1 MGLGGEGPRGYEAGW
16 ISGLGNG
23 AAEPG
28 VAVKCVILTLSS
40 TNLALAVEALP
51 LPLPITILLTMLL
64 KLSTLLSQLTAPL
77 VLLLLNKFLLP
88 PSL

>member
-16 ISGLGNG
+16 ISGSGNG

-40 TNLALAVEALP
+40 TNLVLAVEALP
-51 LPLPITILLTMLL
+51 LSLSLPITLLLALLL
-64 KLSTLLSQLTAPL
+64 KLSTSLSQGS
-77 VLLLLNKFLLP
+77 LP
-88 PSL
+88 P

>member
-51 LPLPITILLTMLL
+51 LPLPITLLLTLLL
-64 KLSTLLSQLTAPL
+64 KLSTSLSQSS
-77 VLLLLNKFLLP
+77 LP
-88 PSL
+88 P

>member
-51 LPLPITILLTMLL
+51 LPLPLPITLLLTLLL
-64 KLSTLLSQLTAPL
+64 KLSSSLSQSS
-77 VLLLLNKFLLP
+77 LLP
-88 PSL
+88 

>member
-28 VAVKCVILTLSS
+28 VAVKCVVLTPLC
-40 TNLALAVEALP
+40 TNLALTVEALP
-51 LPLPITILLTMLL
+51 LLLPMTLLLTLLL
-64 KLSTLLSQLTAPL
+64 KLSTSLPQSSLPL
-77 VLLLLNKFLLP
+77 
-88 PSL
+88 

>member
-23 AAEPG
+23 VTKPG
-28 VAVKCVILTLSS
+28 VAVKCIILTLSS

-51 LPLPITILLTMLL
+51 LPLLITLLLTVLL
-64 KLSTLLSQLTAPL
+64 KLSTSLLQSS
-77 VLLLLNKFLLP
+77 LP
-88 PSL
+88 P

>member
-1 MGLGGEGPRGYEAGW
+1 MGLGGEGPRGYGAGW
-16 ISGLGNG
+16 ISGSGNG

-40 TNLALAVEALP
+40 TNSALAVEAVNLAA
-51 LPLPITILLTMLL
+51 TE
-64 KLSTLLSQLTAPL
+64 LTAAL
-77 VLLLLNKFLLP
+77 ILLLLNKFLLP

>member
-28 VAVKCVILTLSS
+28 VAVKCVILTLLS

-51 LPLPITILLTMLL
+51 LPLPIIFADPAVEAIN
-64 KLSTLLSQLTAPL
+64 LSVTELTAAL

>member
-28 VAVKCVILTLSS
+28 IAVKYVILTLSS
-40 TNLALAVEALP
+40 TNLAVAVAVTVANNLTTDLAVEAVNLAV
-51 LPLPITILLTMLL
+51 TE
-64 KLSTLLSQLTAPL
+64 LTAAL

-88 PSL
+88 LSL

>member
-51 LPLPITILLTMLL
+51 LPLLITLLVTLLL
-64 KLSTLLSQLTAPL
+64 KLSTSLSQSS
-77 VLLLLNKFLLP
+77 LP
-88 PSL
+88 P

>member
-1 MGLGGEGPRGYEAGW
+1 MGLGSEGPRGYEAGW

-23 AAEPG
+23 AAEPSI
-28 VAVKCVILTLSS
+28 AVKYIILTLLS
-40 TNLALAVEALP
+40 TNLAFAVKALP
-51 LPLPITILLTMLL
+51 LPLPITFTDPAIKAINLAVTE
-64 KLSTLLSQLTAPL
+64 LTAAL

>member
-28 VAVKCVILTLSS
+28 VAVKCAILTLSS

-51 LPLPITILLTMLL
+51 LSLPLLITLLLALLL
-64 KLSTLLSQLTAPL
+64 KLSTSLSQSS
-77 VLLLLNKFLLP
+77 LP
-88 PSL
+88 P

>member
-28 VAVKCVILTLSS
+28 VAVKYVILTLSS
-40 TNLALAVEALP
+40 TNLALAVEELLLP
-51 LPLPITILLTMLL
+51 LPLLITLLLTLLL
-64 KLSTLLSQLTAPL
+64 KLLTSLSQSS
-77 VLLLLNKFLLP
+77 LP
-88 PSL
+88 S

>member
-40 TNLALAVEALP
+40 TNLALSVEALPMP
-51 LPLPITILLTMLL
+51 LPLPITLLV
-64 KLSTLLSQLTAPL
+64 TLL
-77 VLLLLNKFLLP
+77 
-88 PSL
+88 

>member
-16 ISGLGNG
+16 ISGLENG

-51 LPLPITILLTMLL
+51 LPLPLPLPITLLLILLL
-64 KLSTLLSQLTAPL
+64 KLSTSLSQSS
-77 VLLLLNKFLLP
+77 LP
-88 PSL
+88 PQSFCY

>member
-28 VAVKCVILTLSS
+28 VAAKCAVLTLRHETRSS
-40 TNLALAVEALP
+40 IPLIHCVVSPRWPRSNWGSSGLGEGGIVAEERNTAV
-51 LPLPITILLTMLL
+51 
-64 KLSTLLSQLTAPL
+64 L
-77 VLLLLNKFLLP
+77 V
-88 PSL
+88 